1 MNSLAVKRKDI
12 AEKAGV
18 TLTTV
23 SRVLSGNGYV
33 SKAKR
38 EAVEAAMRELGMDK
52 APLADY
58 GEGVVIL
65 VAPPNRTNFCY
76 YKMTVALYRE
86 LLFCHRKPVVL
97 FETVTSQN
105 ITELIDRARSIKA
118 EGIIFVHL
126 SESQLLSEVC
136 RFAELPRFQEYA
148 DYPVVFMEGNEPEQS
163 ALFVNDFDYMAT
175 CIATEYL
182 IHEGHKRIAYIGCHS
197 QQRFERQR
205 LNGYR
210 KALESNHIP
219 QDESLVVLTAQN
231 NIDFGRTAAQ
241 RLIID
246 GADCTAVVCSS
257 DYFAYGAQ
265 RTYQE
270 NGYKVPQDISITGLF
285 DDCTEYAVPPITTV
299 AFPYEEQ
306 ARFGVLQLLNK
317 LSPNAL
323 RIPEIKMTPRLIIR
337 GSTRSLI

>member
-1 MNSLAVKRKDI
+1 MNSFTVKRKDI

-38 EAVEAAMRELGMDK
+38 EAVEAAMRELGVDRTS
-52 APLADY
+52 PADY
-58 GEGVVIL
+58 GEGVVVL

-76 YKMTVALYRE
+76 YKMTLALYRE
-86 LLFCHRKPVVL
+86 LLFFHKTPIVL

-126 SESQLLSEVC
+126 SESQLLSEVY
-136 RFAELPRFQEYA
+136 RFAEVSRFREYA
-148 DYPVVFMEGNEPEQS
+148 DYPVVFMEGNESERSDQ
-163 ALFVNDFDYMAT
+163 FTNDFDYMAT
-175 CIATEYL
+175 LIMTEYL

-219 QDESLVVLTAQN
+219 QDESLLVLTAQN
-231 NIDFGRTAAQ
+231 TIDFGRTAAQ
-241 RLIID
+241 KLIIA

-257 DYFAYGAQ
+257 DYFAYGAL

-270 NGYKVPQDISITGLF
+270 NGWTVPQDISITGLF
-285 DDCTEYAVPPITTV
+285 DDCSEYAVPPITTV
-299 AFPYEEQ
+299 GFPFEDQ
-306 ARFGVLQLLNK
+306 ARRGIYQLLNK
-317 LSPNAL
+317 LNPNAM
-323 RIPEIKMTPRLIIR
+323 RIPEITVTPRLIIR